1 MRFHGSGRIV
11 QSVRVLCGFTLQL
24 ALVVESASTAVT
36 KEPVNSQRT
45 PINIP
50 PSKFN
55 AGRGV
60 FRAANAP
67 VVTYELDF
75 VVVMAS
81 LDTVEADCV
90 SFSRVTRPTP
100 VTKTKTKSCKHLMYV
115 RTLLLLPTN
124 QPVEV
129 VHGNTCIAGDF
140 VEALAALHRLL
151 DDVAVVL

>member
-1 MRFHGSGRIV
+1 M
-11 QSVRVLCGFTLQL
+11 
-24 ALVVESASTAVT
+24 VERASTAVT

-100 VTKTKTKSCKHLMYV
+100 VTKTKTKLMHV

-124 QPVEV
+124 QPVKV
-129 VHGNTCIAGDF
+129 VHGKTCIAGDF